1 MEEDNRTIAL
11 FMSVFSIIYM
21 IDYFFEINEAC
32 EGAGIFCNA
41 SFVPLYLNAALFG
54 LVIGFVLG
62 VIYINYFKTIFWQYT
77 RFIVENYYK
86 NLEDSDEKNQD
97 N

>member
-1 MEEDNRTIAL
+1 
-11 FMSVFSIIYM
+11 M
-21 IDYFFEINEAC
+21 IDYFFDINEAC
-32 EGAGIFCNA
+32 EGAGNFCNA
-41 SFVPLYLNAALFG
+41 SFGPLYLNAALFG